1 VGGRSEV
8 LFGSLQEDR
17 CERGFE
23 QGREKMKEGPGAR
36 DYDWWLLAIMAAI
49 CALGVIEIYSA
60 THGSALAGMHSKQI
74 RWLIIG
80 FVLMMVLS
88 RLDYHVI
95 MDQAPWLYI
104 AALVALVAVLAVGH
118 TRFGAKRWI
127 PVLGEFFQVSE
138 FVKLIII
145 IVLARFFAE
154 VRTDEL
160 SLQDLIKAGLLVGL
174 PLALILKQ
182 PDLGTALVLMPMLI
196 VGAFLAGLQWK
207 HAAVIVMIGVL
218 MLPVG
223 WHFLKPYQKERV
235 TSFMHP
241 EEDAKGSGYQV
252 LQSKIAVGSGGF
264 WGKGFGNGSQNQLG
278 YIPVRYSDFI
288 MSAWAEE
295 QGFKG
300 VLVALGLYMAL
311 LLRLVQNAQRA
322 KDRAGMFLVMGVAA
336 ALGFHVLVN
345 VAMVIGA
352 MPVTGIPL
360 PLMSYGGSATLF
372 VFLAIGLVMNVRLRR
387 FVN

>member
-1 VGGRSEV
+1 
-8 LFGSLQEDR
+8 
-17 CERGFE
+17 
-23 QGREKMKEGPGAR
+23 
-36 DYDWWLLAIMAAI
+36 
-49 CALGVIEIYSA
+49 
-60 THGSALAGMHSKQI
+60 
-74 RWLIIG
+74 
-80 FVLMMVLS
+80 
-88 RLDYHVI
+88 
-95 MDQAPWLYI
+95 
-104 AALVALVAVLAVGH
+104 
-118 TRFGAKRWI
+118 
-127 PVLGEFFQVSE
+127 VSS
-138 FVKLIII
+138 
-145 IVLARFFAE
+145 
-154 VRTDEL
+154 DEL
-160 SLQDLIKAGLLVGL
+160 SLQDLIKAGFLVGL
-174 PLALILKQ
+174 PLVLILKQ
-182 PDLGTALVLMPMLI
+182 PDLGTALVLLPMLV
-196 VGAFLAGLQWK
+196 VGAFLAGLQWQ
-207 HAAVIVMIGVL
+207 HAAIISLVGILAVGSIFYP
-218 MLPVG
+218 PVSR
-223 WHFLKPYQKERV
+223 HILKPYQRERV

-300 VLVALGLYMAL
+300 VLLALGLYMAL

>member
-1 VGGRSEV
+1 M
-8 LFGSLQEDR
+8 
-17 CERGFE
+17 
-23 QGREKMKEGPGAR
+23 RETPGTR
-36 DYDWWLLAIMAAI
+36 DYDWWLLAILLTI
-49 CALGVIEIYSA
+49 CTLGVVEIYSA
-60 THGSALAGMHSKQI
+60 THGSSLAGMHTRQI

-80 FVLMMVLS
+80 FILMFVLS
-88 RLDYHVI
+88 RVDYHVI
-95 MDQAPWLYI
+95 LDQTWILYLLGV
-104 AALVALVAVLAVGH
+104 AALVAVLLVGH

-127 PVLGEFFQVSE
+127 PVLGEFLQVSE
-138 FVKLIII
+138 LVKLIII
-145 IVLARFFAE
+145 MALARFFAE

-160 SLQDLIKAGLLVGL
+160 SLWDLAKAGVIVGVPLV
-174 PLALILKQ
+174 LILKQ
-182 PDLGTALVLMPMLI
+182 PDLGTALVLVPMFV
-196 VGAFLAGLQWK
+196 VGAFLAGLKWQ
-207 HAAVIVMIGVL
+207 HAAVFTLAGT
-218 MLPVG
+218 MLVGAVFYPPVSRRI
-223 WHFLKPYQKERV
+223 LKPYQRERI
-235 TSFMHP
+235 TSFLHP
-241 EEDAKGSGYQV
+241 EEDAKGSGYQL

-264 WGKGFGNGSQNQLG
+264 WGKGFRNGTQNQLG

-300 VLVALGLYMAL
+300 VLIALGLYMAL

-372 VFLAIGLVMNVRLRR
+372 VFLAIGLVMNVRIRR